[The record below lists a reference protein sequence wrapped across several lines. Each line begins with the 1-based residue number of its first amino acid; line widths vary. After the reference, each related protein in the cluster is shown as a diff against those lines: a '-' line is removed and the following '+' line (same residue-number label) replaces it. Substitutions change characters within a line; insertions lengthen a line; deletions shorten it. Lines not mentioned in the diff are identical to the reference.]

1 MRKSFRT
8 VMRDAAAIAAA
19 TTAGLASVWIVA
31 ACASTPAAVDRTG
44 GIALDLLWVSA
55 DNARA
60 SYFAIG
66 TDGTFASAGGV
77 NARARTPTFRTSLD
91 AADLSKFVRL
101 VEATSF
107 ATRASR
113 AGDAGDLHEVIVV
126 EHGRSS
132 RFEVRGA
139 DSTLDPLVAFCREAS
154 LRQFRDVIDA
164 QPQAGER
171 SR

>member
-1 MRKSFRT
+1 M
-8 VMRDAAAIAAA
+8 AAVIV
-19 TTAGLASVWIVA
+19 AGFASAWMLA

-66 TDGTFASAGGV
+66 TDGTFSSAGGV
-77 NARARTPTFRTSLD
+77 NARARTATFRTSLD
-91 AADLSKFVRL
+91 AADLSSFVRL

-126 EHGRSS
+126 EHGHSS

-139 DSTLDPLVAFCREAS
+139 DATLDPLVEFCRKVS

-171 SR
+171 GR